1 MSLTYS
7 GWITIFAWMIAA
19 AGPPAIIANIIT
31 ALAAFTHET
40 YTPKGWHTMLMMWA
54 LIIVPFIFN
63 LWFRKLL
70 NLLES
75 LGGVCHVG
83 FYLISIVVLVI
94 LANRSTDEFVFKTL
108 THGQSG
114 WENLGVTWGLGL
126 LTITF
131 SVNGKF

>member
-1 MSLTYS
+1 
-7 GWITIFAWMIAA
+7 MIAA

-31 ALAAFTHET
+31 ALAVFNYDS

-70 NLLES
+70 NAFETV
-75 LGGVCHVG
+75 GGLCHFG
-83 FYLISIVVLVI
+83 FFVISIITLAVL
-94 LANRSTDEFVFKTL
+94 AERSSNEFVFETL

-131 SVNGKF
+131 SVNGKNDI

>member
-1 MSLTYS
+1 
-7 GWITIFAWMIAA
+7 
-19 AGPPAIIANIIT
+19 
-31 ALAAFTHET
+31 
-40 YTPKGWHTMLMMWA
+40 MLIMWA

-70 NLLES
+70 NAFETV
-75 LGGVCHVG
+75 GGLCHVG
-83 FYLISIVVLVI
+83 FYIISIVTLAI
-94 LANRSTDEFVFKTL
+94 LARRSTDEFVWKTL

-131 SVNGKF
+131 SVNGEKSPETARGSTS